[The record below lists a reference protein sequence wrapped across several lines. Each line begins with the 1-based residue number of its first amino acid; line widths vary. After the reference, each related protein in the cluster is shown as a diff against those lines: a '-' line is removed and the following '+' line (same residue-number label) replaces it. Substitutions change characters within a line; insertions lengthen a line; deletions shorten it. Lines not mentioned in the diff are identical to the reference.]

1 MVEQV
6 EMNQECELEPPFP
19 ALSIQS
25 KILLSRCIYALD
37 HFRALANDLP
47 LQAACIIIL
56 VAKQPGI
63 TVRELMARSKLSQS
77 SCSRNIALLSETNR
91 HGRPGLNVIEAR
103 PDPTDSRRY
112 TLYLT
117 PKGEEFAALLKDI
130 FR

>member
-1 MVEQV
+1 MIEQV
-6 EMNQECELEPPFP
+6 EMNQECEPPFTV
-19 ALSIQS
+19 LSVQS
-25 KILLSRCIYALD
+25 KILLSRCIYAFD

-47 LQAACIIIL
+47 LQAACILVL

-91 HGRPGLNVIEAR
+91 HGQPGLNVIEAR
-103 PDPTDSRRY
+103 PDPTDTRRY